1 MALKYC
7 LFLLFLL
14 PCVAVSTLPDPL
26 ERASQTLQGM
36 FRYYWTNDPKH
47 KNISFFFACGQI
59 GGWGSTNWNHC
70 TCNNPSSCSDCYRW
84 WDAVAIE
91 SIAYYNILMGTKNNS
106 TIADEI
112 FAHSPYNA
120 NWPSQYGTYIDDF
133 GWYGI
138 AYLKVYE
145 WLKVHN

>member
-1 MALKYC
+1 MTVKNVVFLI
-7 LFLLFLL
+7 LF
-14 PCVAVSTLPDPL
+14 PCVAATTLPDPM

-36 FRYYWTNDPKH
+36 FHYYWTNDPNH

-59 GGWGSTNWNHC
+59 GGWGFTEWNHC
-70 TCNNPSSCSDCYRW
+70 SCRNPSSCIDCYRW

-91 SIAYYNILMGTKNNS
+91 SIAYYNILMGTNNYS

-120 NWPSQYGTYIDDF
+120 NWPVQDSTYIDDF